1 MKVKLAFYLC
11 TVKGGERCELLQLV
25 SLLAVQFG
33 VEHPEL
39 LAAMKLPLL
48 QLGQDPTAS
57 VAERATVSRPSLRG
71 WCLVPARVCV
81 FPQSLSALGL
91 CAFIQGSDDLVS
103 SSRQLL

>member
-1 MKVKLAFYLC
+1 MEVNPQLLYLLPLLLC
-11 TVKGGERCELLQLV
+11 AVRGGERCELLQLA

-57 VAERATVSRPSLRG
+57 SAERAAVSQPLCRLELVPPSL
-71 WCLVPARVCV
+71 CLSPG
-81 FPQSLSALGL
+81 PLSPRALCL
-91 CAFIQGSDDLVS
+91 HPRL
-103 SSRQLL
+103 

>member
-1 MKVKLAFYLC
+1 MEVSPQLLYLLLC
-11 TVKGGERCELLQLV
+11 TVRGGERCELLQMA

-57 VAERATVSRPSLRG
+57 SAERAAVSKPLSVGRN
-71 WCLVPARVCV
+71 WCHPFSV
-81 FPQSLSALGL
+81 SLSPEPVSPRALCL
-91 CAFIQGSDDLVS
+91 HPRL
-103 SSRQLL
+103 